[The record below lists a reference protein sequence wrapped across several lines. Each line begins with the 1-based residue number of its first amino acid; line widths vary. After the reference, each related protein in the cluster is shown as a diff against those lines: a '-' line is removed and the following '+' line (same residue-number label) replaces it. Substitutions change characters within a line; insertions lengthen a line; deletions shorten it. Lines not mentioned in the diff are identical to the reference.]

1 MKKLIT
7 VLSILSL
14 IACSDTNDVKYE
26 VKSIGDYTTPLPAGY
41 HNFKSSLS
49 VIVIDSCEYIG
60 YLQRLNHD
68 ILTHK
73 GNCRFCEARK
83 NKK

>member
-7 VLSILSL
+7 VLSILTL
-14 IACSDTNDVKYE
+14 IACSDNVNVTHQTND
-26 VKSIGDYTTPLPAGY
+26 IGQFTTGGSTFATTI
-41 HNFKSSLS
+41 ST
-49 VIVIDSCEYIG
+49 IIIDSCEYIG
-60 YLQRLNHD
+60 YMVGSNSD
-68 ILTHK
+68 VLTHK